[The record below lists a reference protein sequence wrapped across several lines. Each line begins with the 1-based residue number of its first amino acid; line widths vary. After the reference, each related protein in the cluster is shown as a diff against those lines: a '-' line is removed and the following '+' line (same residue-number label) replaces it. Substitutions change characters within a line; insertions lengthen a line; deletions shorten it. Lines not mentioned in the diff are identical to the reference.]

1 MVLRVIDAVIVDGV
15 RTPVGRRGGAL
26 AGWHPT
32 DLLAQTLQTLVQ
44 RTGVEPDLLD
54 DVIVGCALTR
64 GEQGSNFARYGVLA
78 AGLPESL
85 PATTV
90 DRQCG
95 SGQQAVHFAAQ
106 AVRSGDYRFAIA
118 AGVDSMSRVP
128 LGELFDPSLGP
139 GPWYGERS
147 QVRYHGGLGAQGPAA
162 EAVIRK
168 WGLTREELDD
178 FSAESHRRAAAA
190 TESGFFADHLVA
202 IDELSCDEGIRPS
215 IDRPKMSALRTVF
228 ADDGAVTAANS
239 SQISDGAAALL
250 IADEAE
256 ARNAGLH
263 PKAAIRA
270 MTVAAD
276 DPVLQFTAVLP
287 AARKALD
294 RAGLRIDDI
303 DRVEV
308 NEAFACVPVVFA
320 KEFGIGFDRINVN
333 GGSIAIGHP
342 LGSTGARMM
351 TDLVYELQRS
361 GSRYGMLTI
370 CEGGGMA
377 NCTIIER
384 LEG

>member
-1 MVLRVIDAVIVDGV
+1 MTNAVIIDGV

-32 DLLAQTLQTLVQ
+32 DLLAQTLQTLVD
-44 RTGVEPDLLD
+44 RTGIDSALLD

-85 PATTV
+85 PATTI

-139 GPWYGERS
+139 GPWYGQRS
-147 QVRYHGGLGAQGPAA
+147 QMRYHGGLGAQGPAA
-162 EAVIRK
+162 EAVIQK

-178 FSAESHRRAAAA
+178 FSAESHRRADAA
-190 TESGFFADHLVA
+190 TEAGFFADHLVG
-202 IDELSCDEGIRPS
+202 IDGLTRDEGIRS
-215 IDRPKMSALRTVF
+215 DIDRAKMWTLRTVF
-228 ADDGAVTAANS
+228 ADDGAITAANS

-250 IADEAE
+250 IADEDG
-256 ARNAGLH
+256 ARTAGLR

-287 AARKALD
+287 AARSALD
-294 RAGLRIDDI
+294 RAGLSIEDI

-308 NEAFACVPVVFA
+308 NEAFACVPVLFA
-320 KEFGIGFDRINVN
+320 KEFRIGFDRLNVN

-351 TDLVYELQRS
+351 TDLVYELHRS

-384 LEG
+384 IDG